1 MPTLKWLVSAVET
14 PEQIMNKLGHDESN
28 TVCIV
33 ILSPSNAESLTNDE
47 EAQDDDV
54 TIDNGLPSDVCGMV

>member
-1 MPTLKWLVSAVET
+1 
-14 PEQIMNKLGHDESN
+14 MNKLGHDESN

-54 TIDNGLPSDVCGMV
+54 TVENGLPSDVCGMV